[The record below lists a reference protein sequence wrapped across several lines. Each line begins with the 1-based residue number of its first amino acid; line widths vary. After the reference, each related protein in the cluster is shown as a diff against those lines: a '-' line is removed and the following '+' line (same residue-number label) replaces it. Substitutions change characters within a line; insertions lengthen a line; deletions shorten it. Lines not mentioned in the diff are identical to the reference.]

1 MTRGV
6 GSAPFLCARH
16 DPGRTAVATP
26 APARRRIRDLP
37 DELRPRERL
46 LRHGAAALSAG
57 ELVAVLLRTGSP
69 TRSAV
74 DVAEDLIGRHGG
86 LARLAGAGVREL
98 CGVDGVGEVK
108 ALNLLAAFEL
118 GRRLGGLPARR
129 RERVA
134 GPADA
139 ARLVMSRLRFAEAE
153 QFLVLLLN
161 TRHEVL
167 DAVEVTRGGLASS
180 PVHPREVFKPAVREG
195 AGAVILVHN
204 HPSGDPAPSRADLA
218 ITARLCRAAAV
229 MGIPVLD
236 HIIIGDG
243 RWVSLRERGVVFE
256 GRMSADA

>member
-1 MTRGV
+1 M
-6 GSAPFLCARH
+6 
-16 DPGRTAVATP
+16 
-26 APARRRIRDLP
+26 
-37 DELRPRERL
+37 
-46 LRHGAAALSAG
+46 
-57 ELVAVLLRTGSP
+57 
-69 TRSAV
+69 
-74 DVAEDLIGRHGG
+74 
-86 LARLAGAGVREL
+86 
-98 CGVDGVGEVK
+98 
-108 ALNLLAAFEL
+108 
-118 GRRLGGLPARR
+118 
-129 RERVA
+129 
-134 GPADA
+134 
-139 ARLVMSRLRFAEAE
+139 
-153 QFLVLLLN
+153 LLLN

-243 RWVSLRERGVVFE
+243 RWVSLRERGAVFE

>member
-1 MTRGV
+1 MRPGGV
-6 GSAPFLCARH
+6 VSAPFLVCAAR
-16 DPGRTAVATP
+16 GRTALA
-26 APARRRIRDLP
+26 RIRDLP

-46 LRHGAAALSAG
+46 LRHGADALSTA

-74 DVAEDLIGRHGG
+74 DVAADLIGRHGG
-86 LARLAGAGVREL
+86 LARLAAAGVAEL

-118 GRRLGGLPARR
+118 GRRLGALPVRTR
-129 RERVA
+129 SRIA

-139 ARLVMSRLRFAEAE
+139 ARLVMGRLRFAETE
-153 QFLVLLLN
+153 RFLVLLLN

-195 AGAVILVHN
+195 AAAVILVHN
-204 HPSGDPAPSRADLA
+204 HPSGDPAPSRADLG

-236 HIIIGDG
+236 HVIVGDG
-243 RWVSLRERGVVFE
+243 RWVSLREHGAVFE
-256 GRMSADA
+256 GPPSADA